1 MIVKLFELGEI
12 EDSKLE
18 FAAIS
23 TTFNKKYVFVRHK
36 DRETWEIPGGRR
48 EKGETIYDTGKRELR
63 EETGAEEF
71 EIKEVCDYSVTIEDK
86 TTYGR
91 LFYSNIY
98 KLGELPD
105 LEIGEIRLFESVP
118 EKLTYPKI
126 QPLLQKKAIE
136 LRDTT
141 LKLKE

>member
-1 MIVKLFELGEI
+1 MLVKIYELGEI
-12 EDSKLE
+12 EDNKLE

-23 TTFNKKYVFVRHK
+23 ALYMNKYVFVKHK
-36 DRETWEIPGGRR
+36 KRETWEIPGGRR
-48 EKGETIYDTGKRELR
+48 EKGETICETGKRELQ

-71 EIKEVCDYSVTIEDK
+71 EIEEICDYSVTIADK

-105 LEIGEIRLFESVP
+105 LEIGEVELFDSVP
-118 EKLTYPKI
+118 NKLTYPKI

-136 LRDTT
+136 MCNK